1 MIDVKVHEKGVISL
15 CDSNL
20 LGRTLLDEDVEV
32 KLSEHFYKGEHLGKE
47 LLEEYIKEAKNI
59 NAVGEESIS
68 LLLKLN
74 IIVKE
79 NIKIVNKVP
88 MVLVFQV

>member
-1 MIDVKVHEKGVISL
+1 MIDFKLHEKGVISL

-20 LGRTLLDEDVEV
+20 LGKTLLEDDVEI

-47 LLEEYIKEAKNI
+47 LLEEYVKEASNI
-59 NAVGEESIS
+59 NAVGEESIN

-74 IIVKE
+74 LIVKE
-79 NIKIVNKVP
+79 NIRMVNKVP
-88 MVLVFQV
+88 MILVFRM